1 MKIGKHNI
9 PSVIDFPNIV
19 FNEARAITPEG
30 NKLALIDTAES
41 IADDA
46 VEELKKILGEEEGMK
61 YYDSFADR
69 VLAINPKEETKTITV
84 CEGGIVRN
92 KTINMNPSFHAF
104 TASQLIR
111 AEFAPLKVIV
121 EDILKIGVCVLA
133 AKSKMYKSW
142 LCLQLAIAVA
152 KGQMLLGKKTTKSDV
167 LYIDLENDKR
177 LSRERLIKLL
187 DGEEAPSNLFI
198 INDVPTMEN
207 GFSSALENF
216 LEEHSGIHLIII
228 DVFTIIKYT
237 KKTNQSDYE
246 TDYKSISEL
255 KKIAEK
261 YEASIVLVAHSRKMI
276 DPTDPFSNIMGSTAM
291 MGASDQAIVIHK
303 ENRSDKEATISITG
317 RTVEAEDFKAEFDK
331 ETCKWKLLGSV
342 EDYEDKKKEEAYR
355 SDPIVKTIK
364 KAIRANGG
372 KCSGRASDFIQ
383 DSKRFGCTIYGSP
396 QSFNKKL
403 EKLIPDLEY
412 YDNIIYTATTKGQA
426 SIIHNFEQEI
436 PFEE

>member
-1 MKIGKHNI
+1 MKINKENC
-9 PSVIDFPNIV
+9 PSVPDFPTLV
-19 FNEARAITPEG
+19 LKEAREIVP
-30 NKLALIDTAES
+30 
-41 IADDA
+41 ADDKQA
-46 VEELKKILGEEEGMK
+46 LFEEAGEIAEKALEQIKDIFGEEERDK
-61 YYDSFADR
+61 YFLAFRDR
-69 VLAINPKEETKTITV
+69 MTILTEQEERQITI
-84 CEGGIVRN
+84 CENGTIKN
-92 KTINMNPSFHAF
+92 KTININPSFHAF
-104 TASQLIR
+104 TASQLVR
-111 AEFAPLKVIV
+111 AEFAPLKIIV

-152 KGQMLLGKKTTKSDV
+152 KGQMFLGKKTTKSDV

-187 DGEEAPSNLFI
+187 DEEEAPSNLFI

-207 GFSSALENF
+207 GFSSALESF
-216 LEEHSGIHLIII
+216 LEEYPSIHLVII

-237 KKTNQSDYE
+237 KKSNQNDYD

-331 ETCKWKLLGSV
+331 STCKWKLLGSV

-383 DSKRFGCTIYGSP
+383 DSKRFGCTIYGSS

-412 YDNIIYTATTKGQA
+412 YDSIIYSTTLQGKG
-426 SIIHNFEQEI
+426 SIIHNFEQKI
-436 PFEE
+436 PFKD